1 MYGKLSEYVASF
13 LTLNT
18 EFSSVFKQVID
29 KHWYVIKQMF
39 KKSLFLVVSGRAGEI
54 IQEYNQISSD
64 SWLQR
69 IRKLL
74 FSNTCQLNP
83 YHLYNLHFFFENT
96 FFYYTL
102 LVLLCKSMGAI
113 TSHCGLFFPIIA
125 IWYNLKVLHISLLKV
140 T

>member
-1 MYGKLSEYVASF
+1 MLQQQSNCKILQFMYGKLSEYVASF

-83 YHLYNLHFFFENT
+83 YHFYNLHFFS
-96 FFYYTL
+96 
-102 LVLLCKSMGAI
+102 KI
-113 TSHCGLFFPIIA
+113 LFFIIHYLYFYVKVWEPLPPIVV
-125 IWYNLKVLHISLLKV
+125 YFFP
-140 T
+140 

>member
-18 EFSSVFKQVID
+18 EFSSVFKQFID

-64 SWLQR
+64 SWL
-69 IRKLL
+69 
-74 FSNTCQLNP
+74 
-83 YHLYNLHFFFENT
+83 
-96 FFYYTL
+96 
-102 LVLLCKSMGAI
+102 
-113 TSHCGLFFPIIA
+113 
-125 IWYNLKVLHISLLKV
+125 
-140 T
+140 